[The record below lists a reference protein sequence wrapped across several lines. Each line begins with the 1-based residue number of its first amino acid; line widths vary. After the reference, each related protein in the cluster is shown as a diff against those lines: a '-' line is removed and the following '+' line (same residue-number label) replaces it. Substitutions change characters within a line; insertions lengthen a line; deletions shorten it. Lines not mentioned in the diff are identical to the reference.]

1 MTTTN
6 QSLCLHYF
14 SGNED
19 PLQEHENEDETRSIP
34 QDDASFHGT
43 NDDSMPPVAI
53 NTHDTEENDVV
64 VEEEAQ
70 TTDTARL
77 LRSFFRRMGRNPSR

>member
-1 MTTTN
+1 M
-6 QSLCLHYF
+6 
-14 SGNED
+14 
-19 PLQEHENEDETRSIP
+19 QENENEDETHRFL

-53 NTHDTEENDVV
+53 NTQDTEDNGI

-77 LRSFFRRMGRNPSR
+77 LRSFFRRTLGRNSSH